1 MYATLKLMHKL
12 GTANAAG
19 HSLVMQLKD
28 TWKGIGARY
37 AGMKRTATAGVGT
50 SPVAAAAAAAVVVAA
65 TTGIVATT
73 TNNQHSNNSS
83 GSATVDKSNAASLTS
98 FIMN

>member
-1 MYATLKLMHKL
+1 MHKL

-19 HSLVMQLKD
+19 HSLVMQFKD

-37 AGMKRTATAGVGT
+37 AGMKRTTTAGLGS
-50 SPVAAAAAAAVVVAA
+50 SPVAVTAAAVVVAA
-65 TTGIVATT
+65 TTGIVAST

-83 GSATVDKSNAASLTS
+83 GSVTVDKSNAASLTS

>member
-1 MYATLKLMHKL
+1 MHKI

-19 HSLVMQLKD
+19 HSLVMQFKD

-37 AGMKRTATAGVGT
+37 AGMKRTIPVGLGS
-50 SPVAAAAAAAVVVAA
+50 SPVAAAPAATGAVAA
-65 TTGIVATT
+65 TTGVVASTT
-73 TNNQHSNNSS
+73 SNQNNQHNNNSS